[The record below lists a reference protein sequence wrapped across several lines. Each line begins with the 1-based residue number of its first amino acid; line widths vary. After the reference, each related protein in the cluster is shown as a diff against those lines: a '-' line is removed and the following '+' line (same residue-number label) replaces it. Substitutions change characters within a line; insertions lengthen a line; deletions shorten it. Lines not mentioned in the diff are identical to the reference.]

1 MLLTLPSPAKPDF
14 EYRNSHEFSP
24 RLSYST
30 QRPAFK
36 ADRDTFPALQG
47 SVAET
52 MSGPHRGLPPPSSMT
67 LPDPGRMSQ
76 SLTPSFTGMPAP
88 PSQWHGAEESMRNWL
103 NTKAEEEKRKR
114 EEEKTKQESYRL
126 EQRKIEQNMLSESI
140 RNGVPPPLV
149 PVIFAGIGGTNLSNL
164 SIEWLQ
170 QYAHSLQ
177 VAQQQQQHPPGPQ
190 NQPQDQDMRRD
201 RLLSQTQQYGSS
213 GQPGQGGPSGP
224 PPPPPQQFSSQS
236 VPPYGY
242 SGAAMSPTSG
252 TRQPAPPPPPPPG
265 GPTSAPRPP
274 LQNVLP
280 RLSTNDQMQAPQ
292 GPPSVTGGP
301 VQPSGLHGQ
310 APQEQNSSSSPSI
323 YFHHW
328 VPPTSQGGGGNPPAT
343 PSEYASSPK
352 KRRTTIGSQQSL
364 ASQPT
369 SEPRY
374 QSTSFVHVSSP
385 ASSSTPGGRRGGH
398 KRQLSDNS
406 SRGAFPAATKKTRS
420 RANTES
426 NQADLDEIK
435 RTRQGY
441 PVGGGEDR
449 SDSGS
454 ISSYGGPPSAKRSR
468 YAVRSELRSASA
480 SPKHETAGYRM
491 PGTSRKN
498 SFGGSSAA

>member
-1 MLLTLPSPAKPDF
+1 MLLTLPSPAKPEF
-14 EYRNSHEFSP
+14 EYKKSHEFAP
-24 RLSYST
+24 RLSSYSA
-30 QRPAFK
+30 QRTASKP
-36 ADRDTFPALQG
+36 DRDTFPALQG

-67 LPDPGRMSQ
+67 LPDPGRMPQ

-140 RNGVPPPLV
+140 RNGIPPPLV
-149 PVIFAGIGGTNLSNL
+149 PIIFAGIGGSNLSNL

-177 VAQQQQQHPPGPQ
+177 VAQQQQQQAGPQ
-190 NQPQDQDMRRD
+190 VQPQEQQDMRRD
-201 RLLSQTQQYGSS
+201 RLLNQPQPYGSS
-213 GQPGQGGPSGP
+213 GPSGQGGLSG
-224 PPPPPQQFSSQS
+224 PPPPPQQFASQPA
-236 VPPYGY
+236 PPYGY
-242 SGAAMSPTSG
+242 QGAAMSPIDG
-252 TRQPAPPPPPPPG
+252 TRQPVGLPG
-265 GPTSAPRPP
+265 PSSGPTSAPRPP

-280 RLSTNDQMQAPQ
+280 RLTTNDQMLAPQ

-301 VQPSGLHGQ
+301 VQPSGPHGQ
-310 APQEQNSSSSPSI
+310 PLQEQSSSSSPSI

-343 PSEYASSPK
+343 PSEHASPPK
-352 KRRTTIGSQQSL
+352 RRRTTIGSQHLL

-385 ASSSTPGGRRGGH
+385 ASSTPGGRRGGH
-398 KRQLSDNS
+398 KRHLSDTS
-406 SRGAFPAATKKTRS
+406 SRGTFPTATKKTRS
-420 RANTES
+420 RGNTES
-426 NQADLDEIK
+426 SQADLDEIK

-468 YAVRSELRSASA
+468 FAVRSEIRSTSG
-480 SPKHETAGYRM
+480 SPKRERTD
-491 PGTSRKN
+491 
-498 SFGGSSAA
+498 